1 MKKLKELILKNYNF
15 DLAGNAELIADCIS
29 TTAQAGKIISIFG
42 NGGSASDAQ
51 HWAAELVCT
60 YQNRN
65 RQPYPALA
73 LTVDTSILTAWS
85 NDFGFE
91 SVFSRQLEAF
101 RKVMGL
107 AIGLST
113 SGKSNNVLHGLHTAS
128 YLGIKT
134 ILVTGSGA
142 PSYEEIDLT
151 VRLPS
156 TETPVIQSLTQ
167 MLYHEVCALLEER

>member
-1 MKKLKELILKNYNF
+1 MTSLKQLILEKYQF
-15 DLAGNAELIADCIS
+15 DLGGNAKYIAECVN
-29 TTAQAGKIISIFG
+29 TASKTGKIVAIFG

-60 YQNRN
+60 YKSPDRK
-65 RQPYPALA
+65 PYPALA

-85 NDFGFE
+85 NDFSFDY
-91 SVFSRQLEAF
+91 VFSRQIEAF
-101 RKVMGL
+101 SKVMGL

-113 SGKSNNVLHGLHTAS
+113 SGKSKNVLHGLNTAS
-128 YLGIKT
+128 RLGAKT
-134 ILVTGSGA
+134 ILITGSEA
-142 PSYEEIDLT
+142 PAHDEIDCT

-167 MLYHEVCALLEER
+167 LLYHEVCAYLED